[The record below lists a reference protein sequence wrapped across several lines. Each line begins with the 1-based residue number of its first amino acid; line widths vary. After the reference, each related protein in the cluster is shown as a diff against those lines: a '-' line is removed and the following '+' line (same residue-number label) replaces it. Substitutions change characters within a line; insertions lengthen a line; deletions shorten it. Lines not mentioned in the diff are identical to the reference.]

1 MLLFPV
7 APVTDPTQLKSQS
20 PPAPP
25 RSNFP
30 LLPRGG
36 EGAGM
41 RGPEIA
47 TPVFACSHRARA
59 QRSGARARARAQRSG
74 ARARARA
81 RNFRQRAKTGQLKK
95 VSRIAFGAS
104 GKCDRFSV
112 FGFRV
117 RARKQQRRGSA
128 ICQAPPRSNFPPF
141 APAGEK
147 GRG

>member
-7 APVTDPTQLKSQS
+7 ATVTDPTQLKSQS

-25 RSNFP
+25 RANFP

-112 FGFRV
+112 FGFRFSV
-117 RARKQQRRGSA
+117 FDDCEQG
-128 ICQAPPRSNFPPF
+128 
-141 APAGEK
+141 
-147 GRG
+147 